1 MKFNCFSGVLGTHVS
16 FIDIFLRFLLS
27 MLCLRV
33 SVLPDGSFM
42 LLQLILL
49 SNKVYLSV
57 LLSQIL
63 VLYIFRY

>member
-1 MKFNCFSGVLGTHVS
+1 
-16 FIDIFLRFLLS
+16 LLS

-49 SNKVYLSV
+49 SNKVYFSV
-57 LLSQIL
+57 LLSLIL